1 MQQKRKITRKVPFLL
16 VLLLILLPGVLYA
29 QSYQVKP
36 GDSLYLISRRY
47 NLPLSTLK
55 ASNNLTSDYI
65 YPGQTLMI
73 PARYTVRPGDTLYL
87 IATRNSISLSA
98 LRTANNIWHNELW
111 IGQTLYL
118 PTAGGGSPSHS
129 GGNVYTVRNY
139 DTLYLIAQRNGT
151 SVQAIKAANG
161 LASNTIYP
169 GQKLIIPGPGTGP
182 SSPGGS
188 GNNGSPGN
196 NSGKFNLTSTEIE
209 QLAKLVRAEAEGEPF
224 TGQVAVAASVLNR
237 LNDPRY
243 PNSITEIIYQ
253 VDQGR
258 YYQYSPVMDGRIN
271 LPATES
277 ARKAVQAALSGQD
290 PSYGAIGFY
299 NPRKTTNA
307 WVRSQ
312 PITATIGQHVFFK
325 N

>member
-1 MQQKRKITRKVPFLL
+1 MQQRRKLSRKVPFFL

-47 NLPLSTLK
+47 NLPISTLK

-65 YPGQTLMI
+65 YPGQTLLI
-73 PARYTVRPGDTLYL
+73 PSQYTVRPGDTLYL

-98 LRTANNIWHNELW
+98 LRAANNIWHDQLW
-111 IGQTLYL
+111 VGQTLYI
-118 PTAGGGSPSHS
+118 PAAVGGSSGQG

-151 SVQAIKAANG
+151 TVQAIKSING
-161 LASNTIYP
+161 LVSDTIYP
-169 GQKLIIPGPGTGP
+169 GQKLIIPGPG
-182 SSPGGS
+182 SSSGGNGNNNGNS
-188 GNNGSPGN
+188 GNYN
-196 NSGKFNLTSTEIE
+196 GKFNLTSTEIE
-209 QLAKLVRAEAEGEPF
+209 LLAKLVRAEAEGEPF

-237 LNDPRY
+237 LNDSRY
-243 PNSITEIIYQ
+243 PNTITEIIYQ

-271 LPATES
+271 LPANES

-290 PSYGAIGFY
+290 PSNGATGFY
-299 NPRKTTNA
+299 NPSKTTNA
-307 WVRSQ
+307 WVRSH
-312 PITATIGQHVFFK
+312 PITATIGSHVFYK